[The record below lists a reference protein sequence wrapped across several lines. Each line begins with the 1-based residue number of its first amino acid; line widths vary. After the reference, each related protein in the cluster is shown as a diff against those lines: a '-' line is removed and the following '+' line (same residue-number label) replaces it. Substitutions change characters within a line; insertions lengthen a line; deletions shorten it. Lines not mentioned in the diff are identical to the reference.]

1 MAGQPAPQRLIESCY
16 APDQLRTA
24 AQGRR
29 LAGYV
34 LDWAIAVVSVGI
46 GWLVWFLLVAPRGQT
61 PGKQLLG
68 MYVMRSDG
76 SRAGGWYT
84 WLRELVVKG
93 IIFSGI
99 FALLGSFT
107 GGLGQLLWVIP
118 ALWCVWDAER
128 QCLWDKVASTYIAH
142 SPEGFRPP
150 TAREMRADGHEPP
163 ALDGIPTGRAR
174 PSAPEPPP
182 PPSGLLDYPRDAASM
197 RESSTAERLRE
208 LDRLRDEG
216 LITDEEYE
224 QRRAAIVEGL

>member
-1 MAGQPAPQRLIESCY
+1 MAAQPAPQRLIESCY
-16 APDQLRTA
+16 APDQLSTA
-24 AQGRR
+24 TQGRR

-68 MYVMRSDG
+68 MYIMRSDG

-150 TAREMRADGHEPP
+150 TARDMRANGEEPP
-163 ALDGIPTGRAR
+163 ALDGIPTGRVR
-174 PSAPEPPP
+174 PSPPETPP